1 MLCRAVRACAEARR
15 RAVPNDRG
23 HHPDRPHSRDPLGL
37 STSMYPQLRDLQT
50 TAEGEGDEG
59 EGEGEGGAT
68 GDG

>member
-1 MLCRAVRACAEARR
+1 M
-15 RAVPNDRG
+15 PNDRG